1 MLKQLSRVVS
11 EPLKGADVKDL
22 ASALTVLA
30 NEKLK
35 AEKAAEKGGTK
46 AKGGRSFPSTL
57 CGFVGRRMRAW
68 GS

>member
-11 EPLKGADVKDL
+11 EPLKSADVKEI

-46 AKGGRSFPSTL
+46 AKGG
-57 CGFVGRRMRAW
+57 
-68 GS
+68 